1 MPNMPAF
8 VLSGGSI
15 LGAFQAG
22 AIYQVLQDG
31 FAPQAIF
38 GVSAGALNGAFLA
51 DRAGRQLIAG
61 KPLDWKL
68 IGQQLIDFWINNVTD
83 PSVLIEKKTGAG
95 LLFDVLFDNFN
106 GLVGT
111 VHLKNLV
118 HREIRPENL
127 KKCFDAGL
135 VYRAGTVN
143 LMTGEMIYADAS
155 AAYLG
160 NLIDYIYAST
170 AISTPARQFRLQ
182 CRLSRSKISL
192 SWTAEFAMSRHLA
205 MPSNSE
211 PPISFALYVSRF
223 PSHPSEHRLRR
234 KTL

>member
-1 MPNMPAF
+1 MQAL

-61 KPLDWKL
+61 RPLDWKL

-95 LLFDVLFDNFN
+95 ILFDVIFDNFD

-111 VHLKNLV
+111 VHLKNLI

-127 KKCFDAGL
+127 KKCLDAGL

-143 LMTGEMIYADAS
+143 MMTGEIIYADAS

-170 AISTPARQFRLQ
+170 AIPIAMPIVQVKDQPS
-182 CRLSRSKISL
+182 S
-192 SWTAEFAMSRHLA
+192 TAEFATSRRFA
-205 MPSNSE
+205 MRSIPE
-211 PPISFALYVSRF
+211 PPISSALYVSRF
-223 PSHPSEHRLRR
+223 LSPLSEHRLIR
-234 KTL
+234 KTS